1 MKSYELFK
9 QYIWLVG
16 TISRAGKIT
25 LEEINRRW
33 LRTELSGGIEIAR
46 TTFIRHKAAIQD
58 IFGIDIECDTRDGF
72 AYYIANQEVLQED
85 SIQNW
90 MLSTITVSNI
100 LGDSRSIHDRILLE
114 SIPST
119 GDNLQLF
126 IEAMKSSRRITVTYR
141 KYGHAETSV
150 RTVEPYCIKLFQCRW
165 YALVRHI
172 TRDTLFTLSFD
183 RILDIQLTEESF
195 KMNQDFDAQS
205 WFSDCYGVVKNPDA
219 DLERLVIRAYGREAF
234 YLRDLPFHHSQRE
247 IASGEDWTDFEYLL
261 RISSDFYTPLLS
273 RGPNIKVLQPEWLA
287 EEIRQQH
294 LKAAGLYGG
303 KNTIIGI

>member
-58 IFGIDIECDTRDGF
+58 IFGIDIECDTRDNF
-72 AYYIANQEVLQED
+72 SYYIANQEVLQED

-90 MLSTITVSNI
+90 MISTITVGN
-100 LGDSRSIHDRILLE
+100 LIHDSHSFHERILLE
-114 SIPST
+114 SIPSS

-141 KYGHAETSV
+141 KYGSAEPSE
-150 RTVEPYCIKLFQCRW
+150 RTVEPYCIKLFQRRW

-172 TRDTLFTLSFD
+172 TKGTLFTLSFD
-183 RILDIQLTEESF
+183 RIISIDITKESF
-195 KMNQDFDAQS
+195 RIDKDFDAQS
-205 WFSDCYGVVKNPDA
+205 WFSDSYGVFRNQDA
-219 DLERLVIRAYGREAF
+219 DLERVVIRAYGREAF

-247 IASGEDWTDFEYLL
+247 IASGEDWTDFEYWL
-261 RISSDFYTPLLS
+261 RISNDFYTPLLS

-294 LKAAGLYGG
+294 LRAVGLYEE
-303 KNTIIGI
+303 KR